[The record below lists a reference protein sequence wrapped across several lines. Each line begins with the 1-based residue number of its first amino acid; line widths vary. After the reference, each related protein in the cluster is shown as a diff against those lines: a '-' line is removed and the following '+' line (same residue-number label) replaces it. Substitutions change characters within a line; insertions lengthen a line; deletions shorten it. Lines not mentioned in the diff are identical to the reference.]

1 MWNRALVRLLVIS
14 CNSLRPLARICEVV
28 YAVFTHGQEL
38 HPAQISKGN
47 PGMAS
52 IHTLP
57 NGSRRIL
64 YVDKNGDRQGII
76 LGVMAMR
83 DAKKIKD
90 KIEAILGNINA
101 GNSLDG
107 ETAKWLNDIPD
118 KLHRKLVAK
127 GLAKP
132 RVKLGQLL
140 LAQFIDE
147 YLEKRTDLKPRTIIN
162 LKQAK
167 RWLVK
172 FFGKDKPL
180 EDITEGDADEFRLFL
195 AEHIGENTLRRI
207 CGRSRQYFRAAL
219 KKRLVPM
226 NPFAEMKGITVQSN
240 AERQYF
246 VTAEEAKKVLA
257 ACPDNQWRL
266 IFALCRYGGLRC
278 PSEHLELTWSDVDW
292 EKNRLT
298 IRSPK
303 TEKHEG
309 KECRVIPLFPEL
321 KQYLDTA
328 WVELGD
334 KEAVYIITRARNN
347 SINLRTQFTRIIKKA
362 GLTPWPKLFQN
373 LRSSRETE
381 LAETFPIHVVCEWI
395 GNSQAIAK
403 KHYLQVTDAHFDK
416 AISKAAQKAAQ
427 LRSEVPRNV
436 STTKTASPIEGEAVL
451 ELATTGDV
459 VYNYPVPPEGLEPS
473 TR

>member
-1 MWNRALVRLLVIS
+1 
-14 CNSLRPLARICEVV
+14 
-28 YAVFTHGQEL
+28 
-38 HPAQISKGN
+38 
-47 PGMAS
+47 MAS

-64 YVDKNGDRQGII
+64 FADKEGNRQGII
-76 LGVMAMR
+76 VGDMAMR
-83 DAKKIKD
+83 DTKRIKD
-90 KIEAILGNINA
+90 KIEAILGSTGA
-101 GNSLDG
+101 GNSLDA
-107 ETAKWLNDIPD
+107 ETADWLGKIPD
-118 KLHRKLVAK
+118 WLHRKLVAK

-132 RVKLGQLL
+132 RVKPGQLL

-147 YLEKRTDLKPRTIIN
+147 YLEKRTDLKLRTIIN

-172 FFGKDKPL
+172 FFGKDKSL
-180 EDITEGDADEFRLFL
+180 EDVTEGDADEFRLFL
-195 AEHIGENTLRRI
+195 SEHIGENTLRRI
-207 CGRSRQYFRAAL
+207 CGRARQYFRAAH
-219 KKRLVPM
+219 KKRLIQL

-246 VTAEEAKKVLA
+246 VTADEAKKVLE
-257 ACPDNQWRL
+257 ACPDTQWRL

-278 PSEHLELTWSDVDW
+278 PSEHLALTWSDVDW

-298 IRSPK
+298 IHSPK

-309 KECRVIPLFPEL
+309 KESRVIPLFPEL
-321 KQYLDTA
+321 KEHLDAA
-328 WVELGD
+328 WDEIGD
-334 KEAVYIITRARNN
+334 EKAVYIITRARDNG
-347 SINLRTQFTRIIKKA
+347 INLRTQFTRIIKKA
-362 GLTPWPKLFQN
+362 GLLPWPKLFQN

-403 KHYLQVTDAHFDK
+403 KHYLQVTEAHFEK
-416 AISKAAQKAAQ
+416 AITKAAQKAAQ
-427 LRSEVPRNV
+427 LSSAEPW
-436 STTKTASPIEGEAVL
+436 SASSTKTASPMKGEAAL
-451 ELATTGDV
+451 EVATSGEI
-459 VYNYPVPPEGLEPS
+459 VYKYAVPPEGLEPS